1 MYDSIG
7 KKRLRLGI
15 KIYIVRKSVGGYC
28 LMFHIHRE
36 EI

>member
-7 KKRLRLGI
+7 KRDLGI

-28 LMFHIHRE
+28 LMFHIRRE